1 MSDRGF
7 TDDERAGMRAF
18 LQRSEVR
25 LSTIHRTATALLSG
39 AGVLVLLPALGRDA
53 IVTVLQALLG
63 STDSRMHLVLAGLV
77 IAVLGLALVVIWL
90 LLVEVTRFF
99 FHPNHINSS
108 HGATFTPRFTLN
120 SLHLPSDELD
130 GNSQSELARSRNHQ
144 ASIEVLVSPNDKAR
158 RQIDEQIS
166 AYEGLTT
173 EVIPTDESR
182 SAALLALAGVKD
194 RSLAEEVAKVEY
206 GMARHVLRI
215 QVIVLR
221 YLKALLV
228 VILTTLIAFLWAA
241 VVEKSPTVDV
251 SAQRWIVGTLL
262 LWCPAV
268 LFVSASPVR
277 WLDQL
282 LRSEGAVGGAIRFD
296 KELTRVERVTA
307 RFSLFVLVVSL
318 GCSVPLLSK
327 NASTLG
333 ISSFILAIALSVF
346 GEIAVLVQARR
357 H

>member
-63 STDSRMHLVLAGLV
+63 STDSRMHLILAGLV

-99 FHPNHINSS
+99 FHPNHIMSS

-120 SLHLPSDELD
+120 SLHLPSDELSVD
-130 GNSQSELARSRNHQ
+130 SHSELVRSRNHQ
-144 ASIEVLVSPNDKAR
+144 ASIEVLVSPNEKAR
-158 RQIDEQIS
+158 QQIDQQVA
-166 AYEGLTT
+166 AYEGLDNGL
-173 EVIPTDESR
+173 VPTDESR

-228 VILTTLIAFLWAA
+228 VILTTLIAFLFAA
-241 VVEKSPTVDV
+241 VVEHSPNVDI

-268 LFVSASPVR
+268 LFVSSSPVR

-307 RFSLFVLVVSL
+307 RFSISVLVVSL
-318 GCSVPLLSK
+318 GCAVSLVGKS
-327 NASTLG
+327 ASTLG
-333 ISSFILAIALSVF
+333 ASAFMAAIAISVIC
-346 GEIAVLVQARR
+346 ETALVVQARR

>member
-63 STDSRMHLVLAGLV
+63 STDSRMHLILAGLV

-99 FHPNHINSS
+99 FHPNHIISR

-120 SLHLPSDELD
+120 SLHLPSDELGGD
-130 GNSQSELARSRNHQ
+130 SHSELVRARNHQ
-144 ASIEVLVSPNDKAR
+144 ASIEVLVSPNEKAR
-158 RQIDEQIS
+158 QQIDQQVA
-166 AYEGLTT
+166 AYEGLDTGL
-173 EVIPTDESR
+173 VPTDESR

-228 VILTTLIAFLWAA
+228 VILTTLIAFLLAA
-241 VVEKSPTVDV
+241 VVEHSPNVDI
-251 SAQRWIVGTLL
+251 SAERWIVGTLL

-268 LFVSASPVR
+268 LFVSSSPVR

-307 RFSLFVLVVSL
+307 RFSISVLVVSL
-318 GCSVPLLSK
+318 GCSVSLVGKS
-327 NASTLG
+327 ASTLG
-333 ISSFILAIALSVF
+333 APAFMATIAISVICETALV
-346 GEIAVLVQARR
+346 VQARR